1 MERSKL
7 ENVKQEIYL
16 SVIINNKFSLLP
28 HVKMISCCINLKRQF
43 LERNLIIRDRD
54 IKLQNDKAYFSSIIE
69 YASPA
74 WDTNNKNVIQN
85 VKTVQ
90 RKPYKFVLNDYD
102 RDSSVSKMIKKLN
115 LDSIAQS

>member
-43 LERNLIIRDRD
+43 LERNLRIRDRD
-54 IKLQNDKAYFSSIIE
+54 INFSMTRPISVLLLNMHPQLGIPTIKMSSRMLKVFKE
-69 YASPA
+69 NH
-74 WDTNNKNVIQN
+74 TNL
-85 VKTVQ
+85 
-90 RKPYKFVLNDYD
+90 F
-102 RDSSVSKMIKKLN
+102 
-115 LDSIAQS
+115 